1 MVWKTDSNGKLV
13 QPLIGQFNINEKVT
27 DILCKPSIVSQKEKF
42 TLISWLFVIL
52 IINFCLSFDKFWR
65 ELHELAK
72 AAIAGDEAAL
82 ELFEY
87 KSLSGNKAGKK
98 GKIDTKSIFM
108 GSAESLC
115 FILSGDKGSVY
126 YVNEN
131 AKLFKLYQM
140 DQSVTKLLYSQEK
153 SMLLSLTDSLMLGQ
167 YHLKSETEAKNLMTV
182 TNDLT

>member
-1 MVWKTDSNGKLV
+1 M
-13 QPLIGQFNINEKVT
+13 
-27 DILCKPSIVSQKEKF
+27 
-42 TLISWLFVIL
+42 
-52 IINFCLSFDKFWR
+52 
-65 ELHELAK
+65 HELAK

-87 KSLSGNKAGKK
+87 KSMSGNKAGKK

-131 AKLFKLYQM
+131 AKLNKLYQM
-140 DQSVTKLLYSQEK
+140 DQAVTKLLYSQEK
-153 SMLLSLTDSLMLGQ
+153 SILISLTDSLMLGQ
-167 YHLKSETEAKNLMTV
+167 YHLKSENEAKNLMTV
-182 TNDLT
+182 TTHSSLIKVQFYLSILFR